1 VYGGKVVPR
10 RKGRV
15 HMAMMAVPKPDAY
28 VMTASEWKRIKEA
41 PVDEESAKQNE
52 ELRKEF
58 VKLCMRK
65 KKR

>member
-1 VYGGKVVPR
+1 
-10 RKGRV
+10 
-15 HMAMMAVPKPDAY
+15 MMAVPKPDAY

-41 PVDEESAKQNE
+41 SADKESTKKNE

-65 KKR
+65 KKS

>member
-1 VYGGKVVPR
+1 
-10 RKGRV
+10 
-15 HMAMMAVPKPDAY
+15 MAMMAVPKPDAY